1 MSELKD
7 LFSATS
13 VRQDRRGGIIFA
25 TDAIGE
31 CLDDDPSL
39 LIATDPEVAK
49 ALVRI
54 SGYIR
59 KELAP
64 EGVYGITMRTPTGIT
79 AIPFLDNE
87 GAFEN
92 ASSTAKTIPL
102 KMVHATAL
110 KLESDTVDP
119 VVELYISDNLLTFTV
134 YDKHSDAHWTAQ
146 ITPEKLLD
154 AISFLAP
161 DEKVVCSCDVDEV
174 CAKPDDNGPRPRG

>member
-7 LFSATS
+7 LFSAAS
-13 VRQDRRGGIIFA
+13 VCQDKCGGIIFA

-39 LIATDPEVAK
+39 LIITDPEVAK
-49 ALVRI
+49 ALVRVSEHI
-54 SGYIR
+54 C

-64 EGVYGITMRTPTGIT
+64 EGVYGITMSTPSGIT

-87 GAFEN
+87 GIFGSAFAN
-92 ASSTAKTIPL
+92 AGTLPL
-102 KMVHATAL
+102 EMVHTTAL
-110 KLESDTVDP
+110 KHESDTVDP
-119 VVELYISDNLLTFTV
+119 VVELYIGVNLLTFTV

-146 ITPEKLLD
+146 ITPKKLLD

-161 DEKVVCSCDVDEV
+161 GEKVVCSRDMDEV